1 MLHFWTD
8 SRMVYVEK
16 RRENTSQIASS
27 ACLRSNRSIRH
38 HYVNV
43 LRKNK
48 VAKSGKKISHLQR
61 KIADTNLR
69 WADFPS
75 FPKKLSKFNPSIT
88 ILSIYYQ
95 RAFSCWASSR
105 VHFWISKRKISQWFL
120 SKEKQKSSVFAHFL
134 TTQELNSSG
143 APNDDFLLNAMKT
156 LFRKSRVLKDL

>member
-1 MLHFWTD
+1 MIIILKSKVSLYSFKSSCCLALHFWTD
-8 SRMVYVEK
+8 LRMLFVEK

-69 WADFPS
+69 
-75 FPKKLSKFNPSIT
+75 
-88 ILSIYYQ
+88 
-95 RAFSCWASSR
+95 
-105 VHFWISKRKISQWFL
+105 
-120 SKEKQKSSVFAHFL
+120 
-134 TTQELNSSG
+134 
-143 APNDDFLLNAMKT
+143 
-156 LFRKSRVLKDL
+156 